1 MEILPA
7 SEMIIRLSCF
17 VGVFAALAALEEM
30 FPCRAPRLSR
40 RRRWPSNIGIS
51 ALNQVFVRLVLPASA
66 ISLAVAAEQNQWG
79 LLGQL
84 ALPTWVEVLAAIFI
98 LDLAIYLQHLLYHAV
113 PVLWRFHRMHHAD
126 VDFDVTTGI
135 RFHPLSV
142 LLSAVIKL
150 GVIFALG
157 PAPVAVLIFEV
168 LLNATSLFNHSNLR
182 IPQVGDRILRLL
194 VVTPDMYRVHHSS
207 DRDETNRNFG
217 FNFPWWDRLFRTYR
231 AQPGLGHRG
240 MEVGLHQFREPGEL
254 RLDRMLSQ
262 PFRGSADDLKNQPS

>member
-17 VGVFAALAALEEM
+17 VGAFAALAALEAA
-30 FPCRAPRLSR
+30 FPRRAPRLFR

-126 VDFDVTTGI
+126 VEFDVTTGI

-182 IPQVGDRILRLL
+182 IPQAGDRILRLL
-194 VVTPDMYRVHHSS
+194 VVTPDMHRVHHSS
-207 DRDETNRNFG
+207 DRDETNRTSGSISPGGIDCFVPIARSQAWAIEEWRWGSISSGNPGSFG
-217 FNFPWWDRLFRTYR
+217 WIGCSCNR
-231 AQPGLGHRG
+231 
-240 MEVGLHQFREPGEL
+240 
-254 RLDRMLSQ
+254 
-262 PFRGSADDLKNQPS
+262 SAAAPTI